1 MNYIDSVNTISDA
14 TEFRVRGIQIEQA
27 DMIMVSTKKTLEYLK
42 SKSVNDN
49 NDTTSYKY
57 KITEMA
63 YNAAGDV
70 IGIRIWYANELPS
83 WANPILDQWIKA

>member
-1 MNYIDSVNTISDA
+1 
-14 TEFRVRGIQIEQA
+14 
-27 DMIMVSTKKTLEYLK
+27 
-42 SKSVNDN
+42 
-49 NDTTSYKY
+49 
-57 KITEMA
+57 MA